1 MSEAAGQLECDLL
14 VLGSG
19 MAGLTAAGRAA
30 ERGERV
36 IVIEKAAEIG
46 GSAALSGGYLWTTP
60 SVRQS
65 ALWDDGDPTLRAAV
79 VETFPVLTEWLRR
92 RGVHM
97 EPHQPVLFGR
107 GYRIDILGH
116 IRQCASEV
124 EKAGGHVVRET
135 RVRELRAKDG
145 RVVGAVADHTDGAV
159 EIDAKRVLLATGGW
173 QGSPD
178 FRAEHIGPHARDIA
192 LRSNPDSV
200 GDGLRLAIGAGAVYA
215 GPNPGFYGHLLASP
229 ARLKK
234 PADFVTFT
242 QYHSD
247 HAVLLNRAGLRFV
260 DESRADHE
268 STQMTLRQSGA
279 RALLIW
285 DERIQRE
292 VALTPP
298 VAGAALLDKFAVAV
312 ESGAKGAILPD
323 IDALAGF
330 ATSLGFDGS
339 ACVNALKDYNARMRD
354 APETASPTRERH
366 ARPLD
371 ETPFRALL
379 VEPAITFAY
388 GGVAIDAQTRAL
400 DAWGSPIP
408 GLFVAGADAGNVYR
422 SGYCGGLALA
432 GALGLRAGDQS
443 C

>member
-1 MSEAAGQLECDLL
+1 MGETTEQLECDLL

-36 IVIEKAAEIG
+36 IVIEKASDIG

-60 SVRQS
+60 SARQS
-65 ALWDDGDPTLRAAV
+65 ALWDDGDPALRAAV
-79 VETFPVLTEWLRR
+79 IETFPVLTEWLRR

-116 IRQCASEV
+116 LRQCAADV
-124 EKAGGHVVRET
+124 ERAGGHVVRET
-135 RVRELRAKDG
+135 CVRELRVVNK
-145 RVVGAVADHTDGAV
+145 RVVGAVADHADGAV
-159 EIDAKRVLLATGGW
+159 EIEAKRVLLATGGW

-178 FRAEHIGPHARDIA
+178 CRAEHIGPHARDIA

-200 GDGLRLAIGAGAVYA
+200 GDGLRLAIAAGAVHA

-229 ARLKK
+229 SRLEK

-247 HAVLLNRAGLRFV
+247 HAVLLNRAGVRFV

-268 STQMTLRQSGA
+268 STQATLRQPGA

-298 VAGAALLDKFAVAV
+298 VAGAAPLDKFAVAV
-312 ESGAKGAILPD
+312 EAGAKGAILPD
-323 IDALAGF
+323 IDSLAGF
-330 ATSLGFDGS
+330 AASIGFDGA
-339 ACVNALKDYNARMRD
+339 ACVGALKDYNARMRD
-354 APETASPTRERH
+354 APETASPSRERH
-366 ARPLD
+366 ARPLS
-371 ETPFRALL
+371 EAPFRALL

-388 GGVAIDAQTRAL
+388 GGVAIDEQTRAL
-400 DAWGSPIP
+400 DAWSSPVP

-422 SGYCGGLALA
+422 GGYCGGLALA
-432 GALGLRAGDQS
+432 GTLGLRAGDQS

>member
-1 MSEAAGQLECDLL
+1 MGETDGQLECDLL

-30 ERGERV
+30 ERGKRV
-36 IVIEKAAEIG
+36 IVIEKAGEIG

-65 ALWDDGDPTLRAAV
+65 ALWDDGDPALRAAV
-79 VETFPVLTEWLRR
+79 VETFPVLTEWLRC

-116 IRQCASEV
+116 LRHCAAEV
-124 EKAGGHVVRET
+124 EKAGGHVVRKT
-135 RVRELRAKDG
+135 RVRELRVADG
-145 RVVGAVADHTDGAV
+145 RIVGAIADHIDGAV
-159 EIDAKRVLLATGGW
+159 EIEAKRVLLATGGY
-173 QGSPD
+173 QGSPAL
-178 FRAEHIGPHARDIA
+178 RAQHIGPHARDMA

-200 GDGLRLAIGAGAVYA
+200 GDGLRLAIAAGAAHA
-215 GPNPGFYGHLLASP
+215 GPNPGFYGHLVASP
-229 ARLKK
+229 ARLMK

-247 HAVLLNRAGLRFV
+247 HGVLLNRAGFRFV

-268 STQMTLRQSGA
+268 STQATLRQPGA
-279 RALLIW
+279 RALLVW

-292 VALTPP
+292 VALAPP
-298 VAGAALLDKFAVAV
+298 VAGAAPLDKFAVAV
-312 ESGAKGAILPD
+312 QAGASGAVLPD
-323 IDALAGF
+323 IGSIAGF
-330 ATSLGFDGS
+330 ASSLGFDGD
-339 ACVNALKDYNARMRD
+339 ACVSALRDYNARMRN
-354 APETASPTRERH
+354 APETASPNRERH
-366 ARPLD
+366 VRPLTD
-371 ETPFRALL
+371 APFRALL
-379 VEPAITFAY
+379 VEPTITFAY
-388 GGVAIDAQTRAL
+388 GGIAIDARTRAL
-400 DAWGSPIP
+400 DARGAPLP

-422 SGYCGGLALA
+422 GGYCGGLALA
-432 GALGLRAGDQS
+432 GTLGLRVGDES